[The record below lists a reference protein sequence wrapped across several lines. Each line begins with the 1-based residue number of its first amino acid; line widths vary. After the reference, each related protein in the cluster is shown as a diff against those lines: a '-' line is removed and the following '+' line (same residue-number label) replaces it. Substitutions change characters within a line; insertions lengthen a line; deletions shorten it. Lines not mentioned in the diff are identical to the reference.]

1 MNRPQIICH
10 ILQSVDGNIDGAF
23 FASPAC
29 RLVLPEHGRIREEYD
44 CDAVISGAVTAAEI
58 YADGFIEP
66 DTAGTHDL
74 PRTDRMVSHYDRYAV
89 IIDGTGTVDWKQGI
103 VERKGKKMQV
113 ITVLQENV
121 PDAYLLQLQK
131 AGVAYLFAGESAL
144 DLTLAAEKLK
154 TQYGIRKML
163 LAGGGKVDWAFL
175 QAGLIDEISLVIP
188 PLADGGTGLASAFDK
203 SSFVG
208 GNPIQ
213 LKLLDV
219 QILLNDAVWIRYKP
233 LSVSNS

>member
-1 MNRPQIICH
+1 MDRPQIICH

-29 RLVLPEHGRIREEYD
+29 RSILPVHGQIREEYD
-44 CDAVISGAVTAAEI
+44 CEAVISGAVTAAEI

-66 DTAGTHDL
+66 DTAGTHDM
-74 PRTDRMVSHYDRYAV
+74 PRTDHMVSHCDRYAV
-89 IIDGTGTVDWKQGI
+89 IIDGTGTVDWMQGI
-103 VERKGKKMQV
+103 VERRGKRMQV
-113 ITVLQENV
+113 IAVLQENV

-188 PLADGGTGLASAFDK
+188 AVIDGGTNLASAFDR
-203 SSFVG
+203 SPFAEGAPV
-208 GNPIQ
+208 Q

-219 QILLNDAVWIRYKP
+219 QVLPGDALRLRYRP
-233 LSVSNS
+233 G